1 MKNIWLFAFML
12 LCSCGAFEKDEK
24 PEETHNSE
32 DLVANTPGS
41 SGPQGPQGEAGANGK
56 NGKNGSDGATGS
68 TGATGANGS
77 VGGVLLYDALD
88 RTVGVKFDE
97 EAGGIAHVIL
107 LDHVHAKFD
116 RYSGALRAPHDNISC
131 MYQSGDCT
139 GTCYVYDRRW
149 LGFVVADSQGKTW
162 VAGRLTPDTGSLDM
176 DSYVDGSGMCRA
188 ATISTIES
196 YATSAYSPSGFTLP
210 LAAPLYWDIAK

>member
-1 MKNIWLFAFML
+1 MKYFWIIAFML
-12 LCSCGAFEKDEK
+12 ISSCGALEKDDDK
-24 PEETHNSE
+24 PEKQQNSE
-32 DLVANTPGS
+32 DLLPNAPVSP
-41 SGPQGPQGEAGANGK
+41 GPQGPKGEAGANGRDGT
-56 NGKNGSDGATGS
+56 NGSNGSDGS
-68 TGATGANGS
+68 TGATGS

-107 LDHVHAKFD
+107 LDHAHAKFD

-131 MYQSGDCT
+131 MYQTGDCT

-149 LGFVVADSQGKTW
+149 LGFVVADALGKTY
-162 VAGRLTPDTGSLDM
+162 VASRTTPDTGSLDM
-176 DSYVDGSGMCRA
+176 YSYVDGNGVCQA
-188 ATISTIES
+188 AAISTIES
-196 YATSAYSPSGFTLP
+196 FATTVYTPSGFTLP